1 MLRHPLVAAAADPRR
16 ERKLVT
22 ERLRVNPISCV
33 AHGMCAEMLP
43 EFIAIDP
50 WGYPIVSDKPLPA
63 ELAGLA
69 RKAAAACPTLALMI
83 IKGEAE
89 RR

>member
-1 MLRHPLVAAAADPRR
+1 M
-16 ERKLVT
+16 T

-43 EFIAIDP
+43 EVIAIDP

-63 ELAGLA
+63 ELTGLA
-69 RKAAAACPTLALMI
+69 RKAAASCPTLALMI
-83 IKGEAE
+83 IKCEAE